1 MNKFLLDLLALAFI
15 SAQSFSQTPVDN
27 WKTKYDFDGDK
38 KNDSVEVNFSGGA
51 HCCYT
56 ISLTL
61 TTTQQKY
68 VIPFELDGGYIY
80 SFDLSNPENFF
91 IKDYNNDGLSDMY
104 LHIYA
109 YNDEDFEIPAKIK
122 SKYKIKTNR
131 IFISFKNG
139 EMVCWDWN
147 E

>member
-1 MNKFLLDLLALAFI
+1 MFKRLLLIAVFYFVAK
-15 SAQSFSQTPVDN
+15 SSFSQIDKN
-27 WKTKYDFDGDK
+27 WKTNYDFDGDK
-38 KNDSVEVNFSGGA
+38 KNDSIEVSFSGGA

-56 ISLTL
+56 ITVLL
-61 TTTQQKY
+61 TTTHQKY

-80 SFDLSNPENFF
+80 SFDLSNPTNFF
-91 IKDYNNDGLSDMY
+91 IKDYNNDSLPDMY
-104 LHIYA
+104 VHIYA

-122 SKYKIKTNR
+122 LKYKIKTNR

-139 EMVCWDWN
+139 EMVCWDLK